1 MAKTNRCG
9 KSAVLSPQQLEMVI
23 ASLPEKYSLLAQ
35 TLYYTAGRVSE
46 IACLKVCNIHFDE
59 ELIVIER
66 STTKTKQTRCI
77 PMPKSILRN
86 LQGWINCNGLDI
98 GDYIFFTSSKNCKS
112 PAGKRHVTTQAV
124 DTIFRRAFDYSGIKG
139 ASTHSFRRSR
149 LTNLH
154 VGEKWSL
161 REIMDI
167 SGHKNILSLQQY
179 LDTDRKTTFE
189 KYRRLFQKEGVS

>member
-9 KSAVLSPQQLEMVI
+9 KSAVLTARQLEMVI
-23 ASLPEKYSLLAQ
+23 ATLPEKYSLLAE

-46 IACLKVCNIHFDE
+46 ISSLKVSNINLE
-59 ELIVIER
+59 EGMVTIEK
-66 STTKTKQTRCI
+66 SSTKTKETRYVPI
-77 PMPKSILRN
+77 PKSLTQN
-86 LQGWINCNGLDI
+86 LGMWIRHHQLKST
-98 GDYIFFTSSKNCKS
+98 DYIFFTCSRNCRFAAGSK
-112 PAGKRHVTTQAV
+112 HVSTQAV
-124 DTIFRRAFDYSGIKG
+124 DNMFRQTFDYIGITG

-154 VGEKWSL
+154 VNEKWSL

-179 LDTDRKTTFE
+179 LDTDRKVTFE
-189 KYRRLFQKEGVS
+189 KYRRLFEKEMV

>member
-9 KSAVLSPQQLEMVI
+9 KSAVLTARQLEMVI
-23 ASLPEKYSLLAQ
+23 ATLPEKYSLLAE

-46 IACLKVCNIHFDE
+46 ISSLKVSNINLE
-59 ELIVIER
+59 EEMVTIEK
-66 STTKTKQTRCI
+66 SSTKTKETRYVPI
-77 PMPKSILRN
+77 PKSLTQN
-86 LQGWINCNGLDI
+86 LGMWIRHHRLKST
-98 GDYIFFTSSKNCKS
+98 DYIFFTCSRNCSVAAGSK
-112 PAGKRHVTTQAV
+112 HVSTQAV
-124 DTIFRRAFDYSGIKG
+124 DNVFRQTFDYIGITG

-154 VGEKWSL
+154 VNEKWSL

-179 LDTDRKTTFE
+179 LDTDRKVTFE
-189 KYRRLFQKEGVS
+189 KYRRLFEKEMA